1 MLPIS
6 DGALPRPSFGFT
18 GVTGV
23 VLVGDVAAGAEGAG
37 AGVPAGTAVLG
48 GVAVESLGV
57 FEGDVEGPDVL
68 VWLLANAPPLAQ
80 RAAMATA
87 EVSLR
92 MFIIKPPNGFE
103 YIELSRD

>member
-1 MLPIS
+1 MS
-6 DGALPRPSFGFT
+6 EGALPRPSLGFT

-23 VLVGDVAAGAEGAG
+23 VLVGDVAAGAVGAG
-37 AGVPAGTAVLG
+37 AGLPAGTAVFG

-57 FEGDVEGPDVL
+57 FEGDVEGPPDVL
-68 VWLLANAPPLAQ
+68 VWLLAKAPPLAQ

-92 MFIIKPPNGFE
+92 MFIIKPPNGFK